1 MLQTLVLDDFIL
13 SQRQIFC
20 SAQSGSS
27 NGKLKASHNECPQ
40 GVRNSLCLWMQCP
53 RYPPAFPIK
62 GQKGCC
68 ISRRNVSRK
77 DLLSGMSTAVQTK
90 YIALE
95 KTSIVV
101 TNVIR
106 GRSRNRPGSLLYK
119 EASRDA
125 AWPVLS
131 PSAGVFFCPMV
142 ALFILLCHFCPSAAE
157 GLRRHPQLIYKNLP
171 TPHLRTASS
180 PLQAV

>member
-1 MLQTLVLDDFIL
+1 MASSRHPIMNAPKVCETPSAFG
-13 SQRQIFC
+13 C
-20 SAQSGSS
+20 SARGIH
-27 NGKLKASHNECPQ
+27 LH
-40 GVRNSLCLWMQCP
+40 
-53 RYPPAFPIK
+53 F
-62 GQKGCC
+62 QKGAERVLLY
-68 ISRRNVSRK
+68 RRNVSRK

-131 PSAGVFFCPMV
+131 PSAGVSFCPLV
-142 ALFILLCHFCPSAAE
+142 SLFYNRIKLKTKKFLGFFY
-157 GLRRHPQLIYKNLP
+157 G
-171 TPHLRTASS
+171 
-180 PLQAV
+180 